1 MAAVRAA
8 WAIFQRRYCRME
20 SPAVFRFYTE
30 NSAKTFGAAVAA
42 VSAED
47 LCSRS
52 TAFVWDMA
60 EKPPKENMAA
70 AAMAEYGY
78 GRESETDRIPVVISE
93 HRKKQPDRI
102 RDSVGILDHKDQDR
116 VKDQISSDLY
126 EDLRGIKDRCIQRKH

>member
-1 MAAVRAA
+1 MMAAVREA

-20 SPAVFRFYTE
+20 SPAVFSVLYREFC
-30 NSAKTFGAAVAA
+30 KKPFGAAGAA

-78 GRESETDRIPVVISE
+78 GRESETDRIPVVISRTPE
-93 HRKKQPDRI
+93 KNSRTGFGIPWVFWITRI
-102 RDSVGILDHKDQDR
+102 RI
-116 VKDQISSDLY
+116 
-126 EDLRGIKDRCIQRKH
+126 E